1 MTCADTPS
9 KATTTSHAIRRTCLA
24 WLYAASRYC
33 LLDTGAEAPRIFAA
47 AHATVSG
54 VVNMR
59 RVHILLT
66 GASGVLGRMT
76 LPLLAERGHQ
86 LATPSSSQLD
96 LFDAEQVRE
105 AVHQVDAV
113 LHLATRIPTLDRRNL
128 PGAWDV
134 NDRLR
139 ADVTRLLV
147 DGALSGKT
155 EVIVVPTAAFV
166 YPPGPADESTPVADL
181 PEFLRSALEAEV
193 QLRRFTDE
201 GRRGVALR
209 LGSLY
214 GPEAAS
220 AMPTDRYNVHLHT
233 HDAGRALVAALSCP
247 GGIYNVCDDTDPV
260 SHARFTEATGWR
272 PRQTQ

>member
-1 MTCADTPS
+1 
-9 KATTTSHAIRRTCLA
+9 
-24 WLYAASRYC
+24 
-33 LLDTGAEAPRIFAA
+33 
-47 AHATVSG
+47 
-54 VVNMR
+54 MR

-76 LPLLAERGHQ
+76 VPLLAERGHQ

-155 EVIVVPTAAFV
+155 ELIVVPTAAFV

-214 GPEAAS
+214 GPAAAS
-220 AMPTDRYNVHLHT
+220 AMPTDRYNVHLNT
-233 HDAGRALVAALSCP
+233 HDAVERWWP
-247 GGIYNVCDDTDPV
+247 H
-260 SHARFTEATGWR
+260 SHALAASTTSAMTPTR
-272 PRQTQ
+272 

>member
-1 MTCADTPS
+1 VP
-9 KATTTSHAIRRTCLA
+9 
-24 WLYAASRYC
+24 
-33 LLDTGAEAPRIFAA
+33 APRITAA
-47 AHATVSG
+47 ADAIVSG

-59 RVHILLT
+59 RMRILVT
-66 GASGVLGRMT
+66 GASGVLGRVT
-76 LPLLAERGHQ
+76 VRLLGERGHQ

-105 AVHQVDAV
+105 AVHDVHAV
-113 LHLATRIPTLDRRNL
+113 LHLATRIPTPNRRNL

-139 ADVTRLLV
+139 ADATRLLV
-147 DGALSGKT
+147 DGALSANT
-155 EVIVVPTAAFV
+155 ELIVVPTAAFV
-166 YPPGPADESTPVADL
+166 YPPGPADESTPLADL
-181 PEFLRSALEAEV
+181 PEFLRSALKAEA
-193 QLRRFTDE
+193 QLRRFTDA

-220 AMPTDRYNVHLHT
+220 AIPTDRYNVHLHT
-233 HDAGRALVAALSCP
+233 HDAGSALVAALSCP

-260 SHARFTEATGWR
+260 SHDRFTEATGWR

>member
-1 MTCADTPS
+1 
-9 KATTTSHAIRRTCLA
+9 LA

-260 SHARFTEATGWR
+260 SHARFTEATGGR